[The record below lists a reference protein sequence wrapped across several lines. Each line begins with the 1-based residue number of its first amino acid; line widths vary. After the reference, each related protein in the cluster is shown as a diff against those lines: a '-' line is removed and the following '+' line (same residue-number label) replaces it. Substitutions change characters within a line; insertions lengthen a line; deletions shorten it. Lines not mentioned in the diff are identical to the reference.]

1 MNFQTPKK
9 KHATRT
15 QRKKCL
21 SPRFVVFSYAM
32 LCHRNQIVCM
42 IQFNWKFHDADTVQL
57 EVSIEYIN
65 RPDQPTQNF
74 AINPQAHCIVLTHT
88 DIASDSQDILYLVSH
103 STRAIEALAR
113 LLVQSKHFTARPG

>member
-1 MNFQTPKK
+1 
-9 KHATRT
+9 
-15 QRKKCL
+15 
-21 SPRFVVFSYAM
+21 M
-32 LCHRNQIVCM
+32 L
-42 IQFNWKFHDADTVQL
+42 IQFNWKFQL
-57 EVSIEYIN
+57 SILLRD